1 MKKTFLALALALA
14 SSFQAGAAQ
23 ILFQGSPTESI
34 SATVSRSEPNL
45 LKVEGRKIKRIYGTE
60 GLFTV
65 TPEAETGAAWL
76 KPLTDKPLMSVF
88 ITDDT
93 GQHFKILLK
102 VEDIPAETLILR
114 GRDEHVKNMGSLK
127 DEPRNDLLVNFVKAL
142 HDGEGDPK
150 NTVIPLW
157 KGVRFE
163 LVKVLELHS
172 LTGSSFLLSNTSE
185 KQIVIDEREFYRDGV
200 QAVSVKKPALEP
212 GETTQVFV
220 ISEEE

>member
-1 MKKTFLALALALA
+1 MKKTFLALALA

-34 SATVSRSEPNL
+34 SATVSRNEPNL
-45 LKVEGRKIKRIYGTE
+45 IKVEGRKIRRIYGTE

-65 TPEAETGAAWL
+65 TPEAETGAAWF
-76 KPLTDKPLMSVF
+76 KPMTDKPAISVF

-114 GRDEHVKNMGSLK
+114 GKDEHVKNLGSLK
-127 DEPRNDLLVNFVKAL
+127 NEPRNDLLINIVKAL
-142 HDGEGDPK
+142 HDGEGDAK

-163 LVKVLELHS
+163 LVKVLELYN
-172 LTGSSFLLSNTSE
+172 LTGSSYWLTNTSE

-200 QAVSVKKPALEP
+200 QAVAVKKPSLEP